1 MVGLFLVRSQ
11 SLSKVIL
18 IEVNSLK
25 VKKKKNKALKFSLE
39 YFIFNSLISCSQET
53 FKSNDGLPLD
63 IA

>member
-18 IEVNSLK
+18 IEVNSLN
-25 VKKKKNKALKFSLE
+25 VKKKNKALKFSLE
-39 YFIFNSLISCSQET
+39 YFIFNSLNSCSEET
-53 FKSNDGLPLD
+53 FKSNDGLPFD